1 MIYAWSQAACAGR
14 EHAMKHKT
22 IWAIG
27 MLAAM
32 FVTGIGSA
40 QEVRK
45 IDVSKLGPQVG
56 TVVPD
61 FSLADQHGKQWT
73 LRSVMGPKG
82 AMIVFF
88 RSADW

>member
-1 MIYAWSQAACAGR
+1 
-14 EHAMKHKT
+14 MKHET

-27 MLAAM
+27 ILTAAL
-32 FVTGIGSA
+32 VTGIGSA
-40 QEVRK
+40 QEVRR
-45 IDVSKLGPQVG
+45 IDVSKLGPKVG

-61 FSLADQHGKQWT
+61 FSLADQNGKRWT